1 MHPPIDRT
9 LSLPEWLVLCIVCE
23 QPTYGF
29 AVAGLLSRAGRL
41 GRIWPVSK
49 PAIYRAVL
57 RLERLGLVQVSGQQ
71 HASPGPERLLV
82 TATRPGCTAAKG
94 WLRQPVTH
102 GRDVQP
108 ELMLKLALL
117 DRAGS
122 DPRELLTGQRAEFGP
137 LAAALA
143 SRVEATTGFDHT
155 LALWRHQAMS
165 ATMQFLDEAAQQ
177 AEMAPAGAAPHPTP
191 RPGWS
196 RRDTGRHRDPDRVRP
211 VSPGHLPDAA
221 DQPVNPKRQ
230 T

>member
-1 MHPPIDRT
+1 
-9 LSLPEWLVLCIVCE
+9 
-23 QPTYGF
+23 
-29 AVAGLLSRAGRL
+29 
-41 GRIWPVSK
+41 VSK

-57 RLERLGLVQVSGQQ
+57 RLERLGLVQVNGQQ

-177 AEMAPAGAAPHPTP
+177 AEMAPAGAVPHPTP

-211 VSPGHLPDAA
+211 VSPGHLSDAA
-221 DQPVNPKRQ
+221 GQPVNPKRQ

>member
-1 MHPPIDRT
+1 MHCSSDRP
-9 LSLPEWLVLCIVCE
+9 LSLPEWLVLCLVCE

-29 AVAGLLSRAGRL
+29 AVAGLLTRAGRL

-57 RLERLGLVQVSGQQ
+57 RLERLGLVQVNGQQ

-177 AEMAPAGAAPHPTP
+177 AEMAPAGAVRHPTP

-211 VSPGHLPDAA
+211 VSPGHLSDAA
-221 DQPVNPKRQ
+221 GQPVNPKRQ

>member
-1 MHPPIDRT
+1 MHPPNYRT

-57 RLERLGLVQVSGQQ
+57 RLERLGLVQVNGQQ

-82 TATRPGCTAAKG
+82 TATRPGCTAG
-94 WLRQPVTH
+94 RGGLRPPGTH
-102 GRDVQP
+102 GRRVQP
-108 ELMLKLALL
+108 EMILELALV

-177 AEMAPAGAAPHPTP
+177 AEMAPAGAVPHPTP

-211 VSPGHLPDAA
+211 VSPGHLSDAA
-221 DQPVNPKRQ
+221 GQPVNPKRQ

>member
-1 MHPPIDRT
+1 MHCSSDRP
-9 LSLPEWLVLCIVCE
+9 LSLPEWLVLCLVCE

-29 AVAGLLSRAGRL
+29 AVAGLLTRAGRL

-57 RLERLGLVQVSGQQ
+57 RLERLGLVQVNGQQ

-177 AEMAPAGAAPHPTP
+177 AEWHLREQYGTRHPGPGGHAAI
-191 RPGWS
+191 
-196 RRDTGRHRDPDRVRP
+196 
-211 VSPGHLPDAA
+211 PDAT
-221 DQPVNPKRQ
+221 V

>member
-1 MHPPIDRT
+1 MHPPNYRT

-29 AVAGLLSRAGRL
+29 AVAGLLTRAGRL

-57 RLERLGLVQVSGQQ
+57 RLERLGLVQVNGQQ

-94 WLRQPVTH
+94 WLSQPVTH

-177 AEMAPAGAAPHPTP
+177 AEMAPAGAVPHPTP

-211 VSPGHLPDAA
+211 VSPGHLSDAA
-221 DQPVNPKRQ
+221 GQPVNPKRQ